1 MDRRR
6 IAKRIKRGNA
16 RRALPGPDRARAV
29 DPRNNGRSGAIL
41 EAAQRLFSEQGY
53 TAVSIKKIARAAR
66 VNSGLLYYYFANK
79 EHLLVEA
86 LKYSARI
93 ATLDDQRSK
102 RDPIADINFWFD
114 ANLKMAM
121 PLGQML
127 RLMLEYRTTRK
138 RSLPVEHLIRDF
150 YAAEMGVLRDAIERG
165 VRAGLFR
172 RVDTTKTSL
181 FVSTHLDGLMVA
193 ASIRPG
199 YDLRAG
205 FLQMRK
211 ILFAWLGC
219 DQLSRL
225 KSA

>member
-1 MDRRR
+1 V
-6 IAKRIKRGNA
+6 
-16 RRALPGPDRARAV
+16 RAR
-29 DPRNNGRSGAIL
+29 DNGRSTAIL

-53 TAVSIKKIARAAR
+53 TAVSIKKIAKAAR

-93 ATLDDQRSK
+93 ATLEGQRSK
-102 RDPIADINFWFD
+102 QRDPIADINFWFD
-114 ANLKMAM
+114 ANRKM
-121 PLGQML
+121 PKP
-127 RLMLEYRTTRK
+127 RLEYRNNRR
-138 RSLPVEHLIRDF
+138 RSLPVERLIRYF
-150 YAAEMGVLRDAIERG
+150 YDAEMEVLRNAIERG
-165 VRAGLFR
+165 VRTGLFR

-193 ASIRPG
+193 ASVRPG

-225 KSA
+225 KSGARSKLRVVA